1 MTSFELWL
9 NNKRGEDGTV
19 YVISMCSFT
28 CMHCACESGVPRAV
42 VAHFHSKRTFCT
54 KQDPSPSA
62 TPQSLEALV
71 CACSRVTAY
80 LRKAHL
86 TKWNDLNLYG
96 CLQGIPASDMKTKD
110 PMHEMSCGSRYINIY
125 TL

>member
-1 MTSFELWL
+1 MTSFEFWL
-9 NNKRGEDGTV
+9 NDKRKEDGTV
-19 YVISMCSFT
+19 TVISMCSFT
-28 CMHCACESGVPRAV
+28 RMHCACESGVPRAV

-54 KQDPSPSA
+54 KQDSSPSA

-86 TKWNDLNLYG
+86 
-96 CLQGIPASDMKTKD
+96 IPSGMT
-110 PMHEMSCGSRYINIY
+110 SIY
-125 TL
+125 TAVCKIFQRQT